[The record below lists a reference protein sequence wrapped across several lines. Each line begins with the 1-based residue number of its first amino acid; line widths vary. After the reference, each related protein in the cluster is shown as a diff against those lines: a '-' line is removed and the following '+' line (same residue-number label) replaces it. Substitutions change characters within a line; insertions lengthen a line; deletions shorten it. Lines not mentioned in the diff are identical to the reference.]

1 MKTSKYILILFSLF
15 ALATSAYAQ
24 RPYVE
29 TNDEFIE
36 LATKDLDAYMQDEKF
51 LKDMEKEDIHG
62 SYKFQITVGDKGK
75 ITHMRSLERSEDAS
89 IHGQNTLNDLVRKYK
104 FDFKIPKG
112 NFYNFQYTFNIP

>member
-1 MKTSKYILILFSLF
+1 MKTSKYILLLFSLVIMV
-15 ALATSAYAQ
+15 LSAKAQ

-29 TNDEFIE
+29 TNEEFIE
-36 LATKDLDAYMQDEKF
+36 LATKDLDAHMKDEKF
-51 LKDMEKEDIHG
+51 LKKMEKEDIHG

-89 IHGQNTLNDLVRKYK
+89 INGQNTLNDLVKKYK

-112 NFYNFQYTFNIP
+112 NYYNFEYTFIIP

>member
-1 MKTSKYILILFSLF
+1 MKTSKYILLLFSLVTMI
-15 ALATSAYAQ
+15 LSAKAQ

-36 LATKDLDAYMQDEKF
+36 LATKDLDAHMKDEKF
-51 LKDMEKEDIHG
+51 LKKMEKEDIHG

-89 IHGQNTLNDLVRKYK
+89 INGQNTLNDLVKKYK

-112 NFYNFQYTFNIP
+112 NYYNFEYTFIIP

>member
-1 MKTSKYILILFSLF
+1 MKTRIHILILFVILLTETA
-15 ALATSAYAQ
+15 ALAQ

-29 TNDEFIE
+29 TNEQFVE
-36 LATKDLDAYMQDEKF
+36 LATKDLDLLVKDEKF
-51 LKDMEKEDIHG
+51 LKDMDKDDVHG

-89 IHGQNTLNDLVRKYK
+89 INGQNTLNDLVKKYK

-112 NFYNFQYTFNIP
+112 NFYNFQYTFILP